1 MQEGDI
7 AIIIKKDLTASIF
20 TTKDSEAD
28 LESSQSFM
36 VAMTLADVISNK
48 LLMEQVVKLC
58 KIHREK
64 DIYDMEEPS
73 EDSFYIDSSR
83 AMQ

>member
-1 MQEGDI
+1 
-7 AIIIKKDLTASIF
+7 
-20 TTKDSEAD
+20 
-28 LESSQSFM
+28 M